1 MEDLTGV
8 TFNDLTA
15 VKFVGKQKG
24 HTNVWTWVCVC
35 GKEVDIPASKV
46 KTGHNRSC
54 GCLKH
59 REKESKKICKHC
71 GEISY
76 RKNRHGNFASVCQKC
91 YNRQCN
97 SFKTRN
103 PKKFMVQC
111 AKVRANKAG
120 VPFSITDE
128 DFDIPEFCPVLGVK
142 LESGTKKY
150 HEASPSLDRIIP
162 SKGYVPGNVVV
173 MSFRANRIKGDA
185 TPEELRTII
194 NWMDAQTR
202 RQSLEDLDKAAPKCV
217 CGAGIWGEGYDPETG
232 ERFWSHILD
241 SKVEHKDGSKIG
253 PGPYEAGA

>member
-1 MEDLTGV
+1 MEDLTGL

-15 VKFVGKQKG
+15 VHAVEHSKG
-24 HTNVWTWVCVC
+24 RGQIWVWKCIC
-35 GKEVDIPASKV
+35 GKDVELPANRV
-46 KTGHNRSC
+46 KNGHDLSC
-54 GCLKH
+54 GCRRH
-59 REKESKKICKHC
+59 RGKESTKICKHC

-91 YNRQCN
+91 SNKQCN

-111 AKVRANKAG
+111 AKIRAKKAG

-128 DFDIPEFCPVLGVK
+128 DFEIPEFCPVLGIK

-162 SKGYVPGNVVV
+162 QLGYVPGNVVV

-185 TPEELRTII
+185 SREELKIVLD
-194 NWMDAQTR
+194 WMDAQK
-202 RQSLEDLDKAAPKCV
+202 EAA
-217 CGAGIWGEGYDPETG
+217 
-232 ERFWSHILD
+232 
-241 SKVEHKDGSKIG
+241 
-253 PGPYEAGA
+253 